1 MAGLRHEMNDGRK
14 WTRRQWLGV
23 LSGSA
28 ILASASPV
36 AARAQTAGAS
46 PITTVDQLLAL
57 SQAQIESVYRQGTV
71 AGLPAGRVRGTAV
84 LSPGTSRSRLL
95 ARGARLVWQGKIIDP
110 ADASAVNRFFGVKI
124 VRASMYQGQ
133 SWLDGG
139 PSLILDYSQTSRIY
153 AANRDEIRLV
163 APGLYLGLMYARTTP
178 QPSLSLIFALEA
190 HA

>member
-1 MAGLRHEMNDGRK
+1 MAGLRPDLENGGN
-14 WTRRQWLGV
+14 WTRRRWLGV
-23 LSGSA
+23 LSGSVFSAA
-28 ILASASPV
+28 ISSTVRGQAV
-36 AARAQTAGAS
+36 GAT
-46 PITTVDQLLAL
+46 PIATIDQLLTL

-71 AGLPAGRVRGTAV
+71 AGLPAGRVRGTAI
-84 LSPGTSRSRLL
+84 LSPGTSRSKLL
-95 ARGARLVWQGKIIDP
+95 SRGARLVWQGKIIDP

-190 HA
+190 HP